1 MADYAPSPTTWV
13 RRQVEKIEASGDTR
27 AVDIMGRPVVL
38 LTMRGA
44 RSGAIRKVPLMRV
57 ENDGTYAAVASKGG
71 APEHPQWFHNLKA
84 DPHITLQDGT
94 ESFPVTAREVDGAE
108 YDQWWARCVAAFP
121 QYADYVATAS
131 AAGRCIPV
139 FVLERD

>member
-1 MADYAPSPTTWV
+1 MAEYRPSPTGWV
-13 RRQVEKIEASGDTR
+13 RRQVEKVEAAGDTS

-57 ENDGTYAAVASKGG
+57 EHDGRYAAVASRGG
-71 APEHPQWFHNLKA
+71 GPTHPQWFHNLVA
-84 DPHITLQDGT
+84 NPRIELQDGT
-94 ESFPVTAREVDGAE
+94 ETFPVTARQLEGAE
-108 YDQWWARCVAAFP
+108 YNEWWERCVAAFP
-121 QYADYVATAS
+121 PYADYVVTA
-131 AAGRCIPV
+131 AKAGRRIPV